1 MNWHQS
7 PELLDRLAA
16 EYALGTL
23 HGGARRRFEAVL
35 QAHPDVARAAARWQ
49 ERLAPMDADLPPL
62 PADDVL
68 WARIEQRAFGGGVAA
83 ADARPQA
90 DVRQGRGGPSI
101 GESLGKSV
109 QRWWQRWLAPIPAG
123 ALALG
128 LLLGLVGPGLWP
140 LLQGERDESQLP
152 ESYIGVLSAADGRQ
166 GLIVSSL
173 RRGRTVDLKQVQ
185 PAVVP
190 AGQTLFLWTLD
201 AQGVAQP
208 VGPIPSGAFTH
219 VPLDRVAD
227 EVFARA
233 VELGVTLEPAG
244 SRPTQPTV
252 PYVYRGLCGKM
263 WRVVP
268 APASAPTR

>member
-1 MNWHQS
+1 MNWHRS
-7 PELLDRLAA
+7 PPLLDRLAA

-23 HGGARRRFEAVL
+23 HGGARRRFEAVM

-49 ERLAPMDADLPPL
+49 ERLEPMDADLPPL
-62 PADDVL
+62 PAGDAL
-68 WARIEQRAFGGGVAA
+68 WERIEQRAFGNAQAA
-83 ADARPQA
+83 STRAGAPAAPPRA
-90 DVRQGRGGPSI
+90 SAA
-101 GESLGKSV
+101 SLGETV

-173 RRGRTVDLKQVQ
+173 RHGRTVDLKQVQ
-185 PAVVP
+185 PVAVP
-190 AGQTLFLWTLD
+190 DGQTLFLWTID

-208 VGPIPSGAFTH
+208 VGAIPSGAFMH
-219 VPLDRVAD
+219 VPLDREA
-227 EVFARA
+227 EAVFARA
-233 VELGVTLEPAG
+233 TELGVSLEPAG
-244 SRPTQPTV
+244 SHPSRPTGA
-252 PYVYRGLCGKM
+252 YVYRGLCGKM

-268 APASAPTR
+268 APASSATR

>member
-1 MNWHQS
+1 MNWHQH
-7 PELLDRLAA
+7 PDLHDRLAA

-23 HGGARRRFEAVL
+23 HGGARRRFEAVM
-35 QAHPDVARAAARWQ
+35 QAHPDVARAAARWH

-62 PADDVL
+62 PAGDAL
-68 WARIEQRAFGGGVAA
+68 WARIEQRAFGAA
-83 ADARPQA
+83 SAEPAAPSASAGQRHRDAP
-90 DVRQGRGGPSI
+90 
-101 GESLGKSV
+101 SLGETV

-185 PAVVP
+185 PAQVP

-219 VPLDRVAD
+219 VPLDREAD
-227 EVFARA
+227 AMFARA
-233 VELGVTLEPAG
+233 VELGVSLEPVG
-244 SRPTQPTV
+244 TRPAQPSGA
-252 PYVYRGLCGKM
+252 YVYRGLCGKM

-268 APASAPTR
+268 TAPGSSASR